1 MEMGEIIRA
10 STWVVG
16 GKRTQ
21 NGLHGLHLHLI
32 TAYMDDMVTTT
43 VRSTKGL
50 REVKEESEVGKDE
63 G

>member
-1 MEMGEIIRA
+1 MEIGVIIRA

-16 GKRTQ
+16 GKRKQ
-21 NGLHGLHLHLI
+21 NGLHLHLI

-50 REVKEESEVGKDE
+50 REVKEESEADKDK

>member
-1 MEMGEIIRA
+1 MEMGVIIRV

-16 GKRTQ
+16 GKRKQ
-21 NGLHGLHLHLI
+21 NGLHLRLI
-32 TAYMDDMVTTT
+32 TAYMDDMVTAT

-50 REVKEESEVGKDE
+50 QEVKEESEVDKDE

>member
-1 MEMGEIIRA
+1 MVIGVIIRA

-16 GKRTQ
+16 GTRKQ
-21 NGLHGLHLHLI
+21 NGLYLQLI